1 MLGFTHIPEKGQNYD
16 QLSGTLV
23 SSGGDGDSLLRREE
37 ERKLNDYPELQVFV
51 YMYTIEYI
59 TCLYVVVYVC
69 VCVCFYVCNVLLC
82 LSHTYDSLY

>member
-37 ERKLNDYPELQVFV
+37 ERKLNEYPELQVYIV
-51 YMYTIEYI
+51 SMYG
-59 TCLYVVVYVC
+59 
-69 VCVCFYVCNVLLC
+69 
-82 LSHTYDSLY
+82 